1 MCISV
6 IGITEVSVKIFKL
19 SNVEEIGAFLL
30 FLSSGGGFGPIRQL
44 KMMVICSYL
53 LPFF

>member
-19 SNVEEIGAFLL
+19 SDVEEIGAFLL
-30 FLSSGGGFGPIRQL
+30 FLL
-44 KMMVICSYL
+44 KFRRRLWSHKTVKNDGYM
-53 LPFF
+53 